1 MARERESATIKAKC
15 FLLCF
20 CVIKIFCIQFLI
32 CFFYGLIEVQYIY
45 QFYKEKIKIRRVNVD
60 VGIRCFFKLIFQFLN
75 WGLGFLGQSFSN

>member
-1 MARERESATIKAKC
+1 MFFIV
-15 FLLCF
+15 FLCY
-20 CVIKIFCIQFLI
+20 KNFLYSI
-32 CFFYGLIEVQYIY
+32 PNLFFYGLIEVQYIY